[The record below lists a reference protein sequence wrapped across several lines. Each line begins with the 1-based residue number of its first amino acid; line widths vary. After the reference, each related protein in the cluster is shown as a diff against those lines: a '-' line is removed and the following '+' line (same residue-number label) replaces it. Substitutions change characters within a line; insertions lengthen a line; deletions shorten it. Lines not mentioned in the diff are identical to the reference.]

1 MLALALTLAVT
12 LALVVTLALAVFII
26 PLALLALRHR
36 LHPTSIA
43 CWWRRHPVGV
53 VGVVVGS
60 DVGIAVT
67 PHKHSVLVAALGCCR
82 PWVYQSQ
89 NLEKR
94 FNVS

>member
-1 MLALALTLAVT
+1 LALA
-12 LALVVTLALAVFII
+12 VTLALAVFIVL
-26 PLALLALRHR
+26 LALLALRHR
-36 LHPTSIA
+36 LHPMSIV
-43 CWWRRHPVGV
+43 CSWRHHSVGI

-60 DVGIAVT
+60 DVGVAVT

-94 FNVS
+94 SNVS